1 MSSAANQLGFAN
13 GWRPRSI
20 ESLRGYTIRQLSQD
34 LVAGLTVG
42 LVALPLAMAFAIA
55 SGVPPQAGLYTAVV
69 AGFLIS
75 ALGGSR
81 TQIGGPTGAFV
92 VIVAGIVLKFGVD
105 GLALVG
111 IMAGVLLLVMGFTGL
126 GSAVKYIPRPVT
138 IGFTNGIALLIAST
152 QIKDF
157 FGLNTPPVPGDFL
170 SRIRMLLHYA
180 GTARWETF
188 AIAAGSLAIIL
199 LWPLLTKRVPGS
211 IVALLLSTALV
222 AVFHLPIET
231 IGSKFGGIPQG
242 FPRFILPGFHAA
254 HILPLL
260 PSAFT
265 VALLAA
271 VESLLSAVVAD
282 GMSGDRHNSNVELVA
297 QGVANIASPLFGG
310 IPATGAIAR
319 TATNIRSGA
328 QTPVA
333 GMVHAL
339 TLLAILLVAAPL
351 ARFVPLATLAAV
363 LFVVAYNMGEWREI
377 ATILRLSKTDIA
389 VWFTTFALTVFA
401 DLTVAVGV
409 GMTLAALL
417 YIYRIAETTTVAPVT
432 REYLE
437 DGQAHILQDKDIPSN
452 VTILRIHGPF
462 LFGTTDKLAEAT
474 RDLASFG
481 DVVILRL
488 RNMTA
493 LDATG
498 IHALE
503 QFSDRLH
510 SAGKRLLLCGARDQP
525 SRLISQSG
533 FPEHVGA
540 ENVLPHVQAALSRA
554 RGPGRLRRDRPA
566 TGSRSRASATLTL
579 CFTRLKSIQEAQVKS
594 LLKLLAHIGRSFGI
608 SSPSDNARRDASW
621 KQKQG
626 VPTSASPDPGLNP
639 PLQDPVSKIQQKNN
653 ADCLL
658 LQASC
663 FLAGILKKLE
673 RSDGRDVGSSIL
685 RSPVPDPGSGRA
697 KPLIPLPLQ

>member
-1 MSSAANQLGFAN
+1 MTPPQQWL
-13 GWRPRSI
+13 PRSV
-20 ESLRGYTIRQLSQD
+20 ECLRNYTVKQSAQD
-34 LVAGLTVG
+34 LIAGLTVG

-92 VIVAGIVLKFGVD
+92 VIVAGIVVKFGLG

-111 IMAGVLLLVMGFTGL
+111 IMAGILLLVMGFTGL
-126 GSAVKYIPRPVT
+126 GTAVKYIPRPVT

-157 FGLNTPPVPGDFL
+157 LGLSTPPVPSEFL
-170 SRIRMLLHYA
+170 ARARMLLHYA
-180 GTARWETF
+180 GTTRWQTV
-188 AIAAGSLAIIL
+188 AVAVTSLAIIL
-199 LWPLLTKRVPGS
+199 LWPRLTKRVPGS
-211 IVALLLSTALV
+211 IIALLLSTTVV
-222 AVFHLPIET
+222 AGFRLPIET

-242 FPRFILPGFHAA
+242 FPHFALPNFQAA

-282 GMSGDRHNSNVELVA
+282 GMSGDHHNSNMELVA

-328 QTPVA
+328 LTPVA

-363 LFVVAYNMGEWREI
+363 LFVVAFNMGEWGEI
-377 ATILRLSKTDIA
+377 GTILRLSKTDIA
-389 VWFTTFALTVFA
+389 VWITTFSLTVLA

-409 GMTLAALL
+409 GMALAALL
-417 YIYRIAETTTVAPVT
+417 YIYRISETTTVAPVT

-437 DGQAHILQDKDIPSN
+437 DGHAHILQDKDIPSN

-462 LFGTTDKLAEAT
+462 LFGATEKLAEAT
-474 RDLASFG
+474 KDLNQYG

-510 SAGKRLLLCGARDQP
+510 RVGKTLLLCGARDQP
-525 SRLISQSG
+525 SRLISRSD
-533 FPEHVGA
+533 FLKHVGA
-540 ENVLPHVQAALSRA
+540 QNVLPNVQAALDRA
-554 RGPGRLRRDRPA
+554 RQ
-566 TGSRSRASATLTL
+566 
-579 CFTRLKSIQEAQVKS
+579 IQGDFEG
-594 LLKLLAHIGRSFGI
+594 IGRELALEME
-608 SSPSDNARRDASW
+608 NR
-621 KQKQG
+621 
-626 VPTSASPDPGLNP
+626 
-639 PLQDPVSKIQQKNN
+639 PL
-653 ADCLL
+653 
-658 LQASC
+658 
-663 FLAGILKKLE
+663 
-673 RSDGRDVGSSIL
+673 
-685 RSPVPDPGSGRA
+685 
-697 KPLIPLPLQ
+697 

>member
-1 MSSAANQLGFAN
+1 MSSSQQWL
-13 GWRPRSI
+13 PRSV
-20 ESLRGYTIRQLSQD
+20 SCLRGYTARQLAQD
-34 LVAGLTVG
+34 LIAGLTVG
-42 LVALPLAMAFAIA
+42 LVALPLAMAFSIA

-92 VIVAGIVLKFGVD
+92 VIVAGIVAKFGLG

-111 IMAGVLLLVMGFTGL
+111 IMAGLLLLVMGFTGL

-157 FGLNTPPVPGDFL
+157 LGLQTPPVPSDFL
-170 SRIRMLLHYA
+170 ARITMLLHYI
-180 GTARWETF
+180 GTAHSQTV
-188 AIAAGSLAIIL
+188 AVASASLAIIL
-199 LWPLLTKRVPGS
+199 LWPRLTRRIPGS
-211 IVALLLSTALV
+211 IVALLLSTAVV
-222 AVFHLPIET
+222 AGFHLPIET

-242 FPRFILPGFHAA
+242 LPHFVWPGFQAA

-282 GMSGDRHNSNVELVA
+282 GMSGDHHNSNVELVA

-328 QTPVA
+328 LTPVA

-363 LFVVAYNMGEWREI
+363 LFVVAYNMGEWKEI
-377 ATILRLSKTDIA
+377 GSILRLSRTDIA
-389 VWFTTFALTVFA
+389 VWLTTFTLTVVA

-409 GMTLAALL
+409 GMALAALL

-437 DGQAHILQDKDIPSN
+437 DGQAHILQDKEIPSH

-474 RDLASFG
+474 KDLNQFG
-481 DVVILRL
+481 EIVILRL

-503 QFSDRLH
+503 QLFNRLH
-510 SAGKRLLLCGARDQP
+510 RVGKALLLCGARDQP
-525 SRLISQSG
+525 ARLIAQSH
-533 FPEHVGA
+533 FLEHLGA
-540 ENVLPHVQAALSRA
+540 ENVLPHVQAALARA
-554 RGPGRLRRDRPA
+554 REIQGDFEGVGREMAHELEHRP
-566 TGSRSRASATLTL
+566 L
-579 CFTRLKSIQEAQVKS
+579 
-594 LLKLLAHIGRSFGI
+594 
-608 SSPSDNARRDASW
+608 
-621 KQKQG
+621 
-626 VPTSASPDPGLNP
+626 
-639 PLQDPVSKIQQKNN
+639 
-653 ADCLL
+653 
-658 LQASC
+658 
-663 FLAGILKKLE
+663 
-673 RSDGRDVGSSIL
+673 
-685 RSPVPDPGSGRA
+685 
-697 KPLIPLPLQ
+697 